1 MNSDYAKKT
10 FSKPEYLSERRL
22 ATVPE
27 SYFSLGNLG
36 KKEFA
41 KFVYERELLRNVV
54 TFDKYSKSED
64 FKYRVD
70 RLKLMS
76 ATLPKEVPVEV
87 IAYEEFLR
95 DNALL
100 NIKNIPFM
108 FKDSNG
114 FAKQIIETVGKYP
127 ELAKKYPVLN
137 SFFINTRQGVTN
149 LKLSELIMD
158 GDTANEY
165 HENISD
171 LSDPTVEKVSD
182 YVDNAYISK
191 LFSIL
196 PVFAFIQSGQGARGQ
211 INLGKVMPTTNLSNI
226 LSTAV
231 NYTLN
236 NILNDSAL
244 SSKYLGTY
252 LNYFDQMYAKPSENV
267 LPEDV
272 STIKPI
278 FKNYYKDST
287 TEEEKKEKKKE
298 TKKKFLTT
306 AEYNSDVLL
315 YDSTVSLEEF
325 RSKIKEYLGP
335 KTGTESTVAKSSE
348 YTNHSGGAYGGDT
361 YWDQIGRE
369 FGVTDQRHYKD
380 AGNANLSQKLKN
392 AGVKATVLT
401 KEQMDRAR
409 TEVERLLGKKYPD
422 NTEGNLQVRN
432 YYQVANADAVFAIAK
447 LSSDKTSVSGG
458 TNTAVQLSIEMNKPT
473 YVWDITTEGWYK
485 YNGDTFEVTEIPTLT
500 KNFAGVGSRDIE
512 NYNVK
517 DKETG
522 EWKPRKQY
530 LGVKKEQAAK
540 EAIRNVYEKTFAKT
554 AAKPSTSVKPRIDLS
569 REWKGDL
576 ESRPVY
582 TADGINTMRTS
593 SAKPN
598 EHFGNPFS
606 ESGYAGTIKVASI
619 GAAVIAYKEWLLGT
633 NHKDVKPQQK
643 QWILDQINQGKLDE
657 ATLLYAGKL
666 EARGQGMHPTA
677 LAEVVEK
684 LRSTTQPVT
693 KEVQSYGS
701 VIVMSNSSDKYDTY
715 NASFNGNR
723 YNSTVIKDMF
733 VNKEI
738 LADAIRA
745 VITKKKSFT
754 SKTIPGDF
762 LTDDT
767 YDSNVQNIDKLI
779 NKLIEDR
786 DVHKRRIYF
795 DSKGI
800 GNTLLGYAGDEK
812 LTEENLVAGNAPA
825 PKTFVYLS
833 KRLYEEFGYINPGLF
848 EMNALIE
855 EGNILKA
862 QVLEKQTVT
871 DEMVREKLRECF
883 KSLLES

>member
-1 MNSDYAKKT
+1 M
-10 FSKPEYLSERRL
+10 
-22 ATVPE
+22 
-27 SYFSLGNLG
+27 
-36 KKEFA
+36 
-41 KFVYERELLRNVV
+41 
-54 TFDKYSKSED
+54 
-64 FKYRVD
+64 
-70 RLKLMS
+70 
-76 ATLPKEVPVEV
+76 
-87 IAYEEFLR
+87 
-95 DNALL
+95 
-100 NIKNIPFM
+100 
-108 FKDSNG
+108 DS
-114 FAKQIIETVGKYP
+114 
-127 ELAKKYPVLN
+127 
-137 SFFINTRQGVTN
+137 
-149 LKLSELIMD
+149 
-158 GDTANEY
+158 DTANEY

-182 YVDNAYISK
+182 YIDNAYISK

-244 SSKYLGTY
+244 SSKYIGTY

-335 KTGTESTVAKSSE
+335 KTGSEPATE
-348 YTNHSGGAYGGDT
+348 
-361 YWDQIGRE
+361 
-369 FGVTDQRHYKD
+369 
-380 AGNANLSQKLKN
+380 
-392 AGVKATVLT
+392 
-401 KEQMDRAR
+401 
-409 TEVERLLGKKYPD
+409 
-422 NTEGNLQVRN
+422 
-432 YYQVANADAVFAIAK
+432 
-447 LSSDKTSVSGG
+447 
-458 TNTAVQLSIEMNKPT
+458 
-473 YVWDITTEGWYK
+473 
-485 YNGDTFEVTEIPTLT
+485 
-500 KNFAGVGSRDIE
+500 
-512 NYNVK
+512 
-517 DKETG
+517 
-522 EWKPRKQY
+522 
-530 LGVKKEQAAK
+530 
-540 EAIRNVYEKTFAKT
+540 
-554 AAKPSTSVKPRIDLS
+554 
-569 REWKGDL
+569 
-576 ESRPVY
+576 
-582 TADGINTMRTS
+582 
-593 SAKPN
+593 
-598 EHFGNPFS
+598 
-606 ESGYAGTIKVASI
+606 
-619 GAAVIAYKEWLLGT
+619 
-633 NHKDVKPQQK
+633 
-643 QWILDQINQGKLDE
+643 
-657 ATLLYAGKL
+657 
-666 EARGQGMHPTA
+666 
-677 LAEVVEK
+677 
-684 LRSTTQPVT
+684 
-693 KEVQSYGS
+693 EVQSYGS

-762 LTDDT
+762 LTDAT